1 MSQAT
6 ATVTPTPSP
15 VPTATLTPLPTLDAA
30 LVQAAA
36 NEGLARAQAL
46 AGEDELVCLRYEDT
60 DADGAPEWIALV
72 HRSID
77 AGARLAA
84 YVMDGDTVYA
94 LEPAQP
100 KPGAADV
107 GFGQYATCD
116 IAIKDVNADG
126 MPDLAIFG
134 YAEGN
139 ETLLHLFTWE
149 ETDIGGDYRR
159 LGFFSG
165 DAGIKFADVDGDL
178 EEEIWEGYRVRGA
191 PSLAFYIVFTWE
203 NETYG
208 WTSEHYDWYFLDR
221 PQTYPTDAPEF
232 AVVSFYLA
240 LNDRDI
246 PGAYALL
253 APSSRPDYAT
263 WALGYATTLRV
274 SIGGVHTISGST
286 GENHARVAAMVT
298 AWDNDGGVITGRL
311 WDVEW
316 DTIGTDVGMAARV
329 IDGGSAGGLARRLLA
344 LASFPFPAPQGE
356 LRLPSRGLG
365 RHEVS

>member
-1 MSQAT
+1 M
-6 ATVTPTPSP
+6 
-15 VPTATLTPLPTLDAA
+15 PTATPTLVPTPDPE

-36 NEGLARAQAL
+36 DEGLVRAQAL

-60 DADGAPEWIALV
+60 DADGAPEWVALV
-72 HRSID
+72 HQSTD
-77 AGARLAA
+77 VGARLAA
-84 YVMDGDTVYA
+84 YVLDGEAVYA

-116 IAIKDVNADG
+116 IAIRDVNADG
-126 MPDLAIFG
+126 MPELAIFG

-139 ETLLHLFTWE
+139 QTLLHLFAWE
-149 ETDIGGDYRR
+149 GADSDAGGAYRR

-165 DAGIKFADVDGDL
+165 DAGIKFADADGDL

-208 WTSEHYDWYFLDR
+208 WTSEHYDWYFADR
-221 PQTYPTDAPEF
+221 PQTYPTGAPEF

-253 APSSRPDYAT
+253 APSSRPDYDS

-274 SIGGVHTISGST
+274 SVGGVHTISGST
-286 GENHARVAAMVT
+286 GENYARIAAMVT
-298 AWDNDGGVITGRL
+298 AWDNEGGVITGRL

-316 DTIGTDVGMAARV
+316 DTIGTD
-329 IDGGSAGGLARRLLA
+329 AGWQLVSSTADLLETW
-344 LASFPFPAPQGE
+344 PVTYW
-356 LRLPSRGLG
+356 R
-365 RHEVS
+365 